1 MADKV
6 LLGISACLLGH
17 QVRYNGGHQHDRF
30 LTDTLGKYVEYIPVC
45 PEVESGFGIPRE
57 SMRLVGAQQEYRLV
71 TSRTGLDHTEQMLQ
85 WLPTNMT
92 QLAEKPLDG
101 FIVKGKSPSCGLERV
116 KVYPSGRGIP
126 KNSGVGLFAS
136 ELTRRFPLLPVED
149 DGRLHDHKL
158 RENFIERIFVHRRW
172 RHLLEVEGK
181 SIAGLV
187 RFHTR
192 HKLLILSH
200 SEKIYR
206 QMGRLVAHPQELD
219 RDELFASYELLLMSA
234 LKLLST
240 PNKHTNVLH
249 HLLGYFKN
257 QLTADEKQEMLDIID
272 NFKAGTLP
280 LIVPITL
287 LQHYIRKYGEEYLA
301 EQYYLTP
308 HPLELQLRNHA

>member
-45 PEVESGFGIPRE
+45 PEVESGFGVPRE
-57 SMRLVGAQQEYRLV
+57 SMRLVGDQHEYRLI
-71 TSRTGLDHTEQMLQ
+71 TSRSSLDRTEQMLQ

-101 FIVKGKSPSCGLERV
+101 FIVKSKSPSCGLERV
-116 KVYPSGRGIP
+116 KVYPSGQGIP
-126 KNSGVGLFAS
+126 KNSGVGLFAT

-172 RHLLEVEGK
+172 RHLLETEGK

-206 QMGRLVAHPQELD
+206 QMGRLVAHPQELI